1 MEIFTDYFDSPL
13 GIIEITADKNSLCS
27 LFFVNKK
34 QISYN
39 TNDILKNTKEELK
52 GYFDGNLR
60 QFSIPLNIKGT
71 KFERDVYNEL
81 LKIPYGKTC
90 SYKDI
95 AISIGKENSY
105 RAVGNANGK
114 NDISIIIP
122 CHRVITHN
130 NKLGGYGGGLDI
142 KIALLKLEGALR

>member
-1 MEIFTDYFDSPL
+1 MELFIDYFDSPL
-13 GIIEITADKNSLCS
+13 GIIELTADKTSLCS
-27 LFFVNKK
+27 LFFVNKRET
-34 QISYN
+34 ICN

-52 GYFDGNLR
+52 EYFDGNLKK
-60 QFSIPLNIKGT
+60 FSIPLNIKGT
-71 KFERDVYNEL
+71 KFERDVYDEL

-114 NDISIIIP
+114 NKISIIIP

-142 KIALLKLEGALR
+142 KVALLKLEGSLK